1 MNTVSEHNVQKLVEK
16 KKAKLFDVR
25 SPVDFAKGSLPPAQ
39 NLVLRNI
46 SKLVALADKKDHIV
60 FFGNTDAKMAAQ
72 YAFGMGYTNI
82 HYVETLP
89 MWGDKAKT
97 DK

>member
-1 MNTVSEHNVQKLVEK
+1 MITVSEHGVQKLVEK

-25 SPVDFAKGSLPPAQ
+25 SPVDFAKGSLPAAQ

-46 SKLVALADKKDHIV
+46 SKIVALADKKDHLV
-60 FFGNTDAKMAAQ
+60 FFGSDDAKMAAQ
-72 YAFGMGYTNI
+72 YAFGMGYANI
-82 HYVETLP
+82 YYVETMP
-89 MWGDKAKT
+89 TWSDKAKT